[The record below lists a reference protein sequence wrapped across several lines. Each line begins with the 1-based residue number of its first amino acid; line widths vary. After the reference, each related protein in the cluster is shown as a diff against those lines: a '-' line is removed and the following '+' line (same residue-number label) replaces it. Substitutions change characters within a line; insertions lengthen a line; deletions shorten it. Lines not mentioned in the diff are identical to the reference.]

1 MRKLRWLGPVL
12 ALALVAAAC
21 GDDDDDDG
29 GDAATGT
36 SAAAAEETTTSAA
49 GGTATTAAEAEGE
62 EAVEAGGET
71 FLGTGI
77 PSGDACPN
85 VPISGVNGVTDDEI
99 LIGGLVAIT
108 NPSGQPY
115 EDAVD
120 GLLAYIKGVNDAGGV
135 CGRQIKYS
143 DTVNDQSAVSRN
155 LLGARQL
162 VEDTEVFAI
171 APAVTSTFG
180 SGQYLADTDV
190 PVFGWNINPE
200 WSLGDNM
207 FGEKGS
213 FVCFAGFNAD
223 ECPNEDVV
231 WMASELVGATK
242 VAVLNYGS
250 APSSAA
256 CGLGQELSFQRWG
269 ATSGVEFAF
278 RDDSLAFGFS
288 PESLGPTLDRIRSEG
303 VDMLFTC
310 MDVAANIRVL
320 TAMQNAGLD
329 TAMYWPNGYDRDV
342 LNEFGDQIQ
351 NYVVTGSFFRPFEV
365 EPSPGME
372 SYQATME
379 ANDLKISELT
389 LSGWINGDLL
399 VTGIRAAAG
408 TEGTFDQKA
417 VVDAIN
423 GLTYNAGGILPDI
436 VWKDFHTGPRA
447 PVNCYAYMKV
457 DGATKTFIPEAPDVS
472 KPWIC
477 FDTDPEKVSPQ
488 TYEYRT
494 FGEEDT
500 GLSTEAVQGTEEAVD
515 AGGEV
520 AQPADPAAAEAAI
533 TELATAYLAAQTI
546 DERLPLVANGESVRA
561 EATQAFRPG
570 LVIEPLNLEITF
582 TGESSADLAF
592 GIKLNGNELPGV
604 RSTAYVVNVDG
615 EWKWHP
621 FAVCDGITGS
631 GNAALGAQCLENAEA
646 P

>member
-12 ALALVAAAC
+12 ALALVAGAC

-29 GDAATGT
+29 GDAATQT
-36 SAAAAEETTTSAA
+36 SAAAVDETTTSSAA
-49 GGTATTAAEAEGE
+49 DTGTTAAADE
-62 EAVEAGGET
+62 EVATGET

-85 VPISGVNGVTDDEI
+85 VPISDVPGVTDDEI
-99 LIGGLVAIT
+99 LVGGLVAIT

-143 DTVNDQSAVSRN
+143 ETINDQSAVSRN
-155 LLGARQL
+155 LLGAREL
-162 VEDTEVFAI
+162 VEEKQVFAV

-180 SGQYLADTDV
+180 GGQYLADTDV

-200 WSLGDNM
+200 WSLGDNL

-231 WMASELVGATK
+231 WMASELVGADT

-269 ATSGVEFAF
+269 ETSGVQFAF
-278 RDDSLAFGFS
+278 RDDSLAFGFT
-288 PESLGPTLDRIRSEG
+288 PEALGPTLDRIRSEG

-310 MDVAANIRVL
+310 MDVAANMRVL
-320 TAMQNAGLD
+320 DAMQNAGLE
-329 TAMYWPNGYDRDV
+329 TAMYWPNGYDRDF

-365 EPSPGME
+365 EPSPGMA
-372 SYQATME
+372 SFQATVE

-389 LSGWINGDLL
+389 LAGWINADLL

-408 TEGTFDQKA
+408 TEGTFDQKS

-436 VWKDFHTGPRA
+436 VWKDFHTGPRS
-447 PVNCYAYMKV
+447 PINCYAYMKV
-457 DGATKTFIPEAPDVS
+457 DGPTKSFIPVAPDS
-472 KPWIC
+472 AKPWIC
-477 FDTDPEKVSPQ
+477 FDTDIEKVDPAV
-488 TYEYRT
+488 YEYRT

-500 GLSTEAVQGTEEAVD
+500 GLSTEAVEGTEEAVD

-520 AQPADPAAAEAAI
+520 AGPADPAAAEAAI
-533 TELATAYLAAQTI
+533 TELATKYLAAQSV
-546 DERLPLVANGESVRA
+546 DERLPLVANGESVRP
-561 EATQAFRPG
+561 EATQAFRSG

-582 TGESSADLAF
+582 TGEDSADLAF

-621 FAVCDGITGS
+621 FAVCDGITAS